1 MLRLHTGGNH
11 AYIRKTDY
19 VLESLRT
26 SILLGYV
33 PPGTAITEK
42 QVKEVLKVSS
52 SPIREA
58 FNQLEAEGLLT
69 RSPHIGARV
78 AEIVVEDA
86 SELYAIQALLQS
98 GAVQICAK
106 KLSDADIREAERLN
120 DEIEALVDS
129 GDPNVND
136 IKILNYRFHT
146 LVCGSTV
153 HPWFTRLISAL
164 WLRLPPRTIWH
175 LPTEAR
181 IAVKYHKQIVEAI
194 RHGDGVLA
202 GARMKEHLQRSHKV
216 LYGPGDAPERTPLPP
231 ASSEEVARRGG
242 AQRGGVRG
250 SRLRVRNK
258 PGMLG
263 RRKSPL

>member
-1 MLRLHTGGNH
+1 MLRLHTGVNH
-11 AYIRKTDY
+11 TYIRKTDY

-42 QVKEVLKVSS
+42 QVKDVLKVSS

-69 RSPHIGARV
+69 RSPHVGTRV

-98 GAVQICAK
+98 SAVQICAK
-106 KLSDADIREAERLN
+106 KLLDADLREAEKLN
-120 DEIEALVDS
+120 DEIEDLVD
-129 GDPNVND
+129 GGNPNIND

-175 LPTEAR
+175 LPKEAR
-181 IAVKYHKQIVEAI
+181 IAVRYHKQIVEAI
-194 RHGDGVLA
+194 RQGDGVLA

-216 LYGPGDAPERTPLPP
+216 LYGPSDATERIPCSPG
-231 ASSEEVARRGG
+231 SSEEVERRGG
-242 AQRGGVRG
+242 ALRSRRQVHGKRGV
-250 SRLRVRNK
+250 
-258 PGMLG
+258 LG
-263 RRKSPL
+263 GRTSPH